1 MAHLPSIRLG
11 APGIYQYPTV
21 PLRALTG
28 VRMDVCAFLG
38 VAPRGPARVPIF
50 DEKWRDDRP
59 CVEPAR
65 PRSRTHPVAVESFD
79 EYRRLYGGFEGP
91 GLLPYAVAA
100 FFEQGGRRA
109 YIGRVVHDYDAAA
122 ENEKGVASGLIP
134 GAHTTVGPLRLR
146 AQSEGEWGNKLRAAL
161 EFTARPL
168 YFESAGMSHLTLPS
182 DTELQADSL
191 LRLTLPGGTRILR
204 FAASVVRQARVDAPG
219 SVLQATFDQSTVAVP
234 EFAEI
239 VEGTLLID
247 DGVSNFERHERLGLS
262 SLHPRWMATVLCYES
277 TLLYPDAAWIDA
289 SILPDD
295 ASLASVTPPLGLPGA
310 DSETLIAQFSE
321 GKDRYAEIIPE
332 DFFDSSW
339 TLGDEGGPAGGVHAL
354 TSISELSL
362 LVVPDLYSPSPL
374 VPVEKILDPASLAG
388 PDFETCVEAR
398 PGRGQQGQ
406 FVEELEGLRLDPRL
420 PGELAQIAELQTRL
434 VEFADLMQSFVVL
447 LDVPPGL
454 SQRQMMAW
462 RAPFNSSYA
471 AAYLPWLTVSRRD
484 DSRDA
489 LVRVPPS
496 AIAAG
501 VIARQEL
508 AFGVPHGPANVLVAE
523 VLDTSDAIS
532 PARHDELHP
541 LGLNV
546 YLRERDGV
554 RLTAARTLSRDP
566 SYRQLSVRRLMV
578 MLRRVLEQQTRWIV
592 FEPNNE
598 ALRAKVR
605 QQLGAYLRQLYLAG
619 AFRGATE
626 EDAFFVRCD
635 ETLNPPQVVDAGQLI
650 TEIGVAPTEPLEFIV
665 LQLSRDGDGTLSMK
679 EKGE

>member
-1 MAHLPSIRLG
+1 MAYLPSIRLG
-11 APGIYQYPTV
+11 APGIYPYPSV

-28 VRMDVCAFLG
+28 VRMDVCAFVG
-38 VAPRGPARVPIF
+38 VAPRGPARAPIF

-59 CVEPAR
+59 CVEPER

-109 YIGRVVHDYDAAA
+109 YIARVVHDYAVAAD
-122 ENEKGVASGLIP
+122 NEKGVAYGVVLGAQTTAGL
-134 GAHTTVGPLRLR
+134 LRLR
-146 AQSEGEWGNKLRAAL
+146 ARNEGIWGNKLRAAL
-161 EFTARPL
+161 EFSARPL
-168 YFESAGMSHLTLPS
+168 YFESATTTGLRLPS
-182 DTELQADSL
+182 DTELQAGSL
-191 LRLTLPGGTRILR
+191 LRLTLPGGTRVLR
-204 FAASVVRQARVDAPG
+204 FAVSVFKQQRANVPG
-219 SVLQATFDQSTVAVP
+219 SMLLATFDQTTVAVP
-234 EFAEI
+234 ETAEI

-247 DGVSNFERHERLGLS
+247 DGVSSFERHERLGLS
-262 SLHPRWMATVLCYES
+262 SLHTRWMATVLCYES

-295 ASLASVTPPLGLPGA
+295 VNLSTPPPLGLPGEES
-310 DSETLIAQFSE
+310 DTLIAQFSE

-339 TLGDEGGPAGGVHAL
+339 TFGDEDGPAGGVHAL

-362 LVVPDLYSPSPL
+362 VVVPDLYSPSPL
-374 VPVEKILDPASLAG
+374 VAVEKILDPVSLAG
-388 PDFETCVEAR
+388 PDFETCVEVR
-398 PGRGQQGQ
+398 PLRDKQEQP
-406 FVEELEGLRLDPRL
+406 VEDLEGLRLDPRI
-420 PGELAQIAELQTRL
+420 PEELAEITELQARL

-523 VLDTSDAIS
+523 ALDTSDAIS

-554 RLTAARTLSRDP
+554 RLTAARTLSRDA
-566 SYRQLSVRRLMV
+566 SYRQLSVRRLMT

-592 FEPNNE
+592 FEPNNG
-598 ALRAKVR
+598 ALRARVR
-605 QQLGAYLRQLYLAG
+605 QQLGAYLRQLYMTG

-626 EDAFFVRCD
+626 EEAFFVRCD
-635 ETLNPPQVVDAGQLI
+635 EALNTPQIVDAGQLI